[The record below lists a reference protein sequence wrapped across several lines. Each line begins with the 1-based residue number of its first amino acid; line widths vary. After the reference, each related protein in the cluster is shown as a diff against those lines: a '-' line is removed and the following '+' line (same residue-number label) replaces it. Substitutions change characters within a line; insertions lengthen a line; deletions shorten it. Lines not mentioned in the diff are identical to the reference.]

1 MGPESHIH
9 THNETKLET
18 ALGSNDRCIH
28 VLNYTQREEH
38 EHGGEVGISRMLVV

>member
-18 ALGSNDRCIH
+18 TLGSNDHCIH
-28 VLNYTQREEH
+28 RAELYTEER
-38 EHGGEVGISRMLVV
+38 VRTRR